1 MFKTKKTLFQPPR
14 IKQTIGAVGLQSSP
28 SKQFI
33 GAIGSKTPTGA
44 TDRQIPRSKQ
54 LIGAI
59 GSKPPTRPVEST
71 HPTGANESKH
81 STGAVEL
88 NAGGGDR
95 KRFTLKEPLPLNSK
109 QKLEEKRILIFRLS
123 RTILIKIT
131 FFNI

>member
-14 IKQTIGAVGLQSSP
+14 IKQTIGAVGRQSSP

-33 GAIGSKTPTGA
+33 GAIGSKTPTG
-44 TDRQIPRSKQ
+44 
-54 LIGAI
+54 
-59 GSKPPTRPVEST
+59 PVEST
-71 HPTGANESKH
+71 HTTGANESKH
-81 STGAVEL
+81 STGAAEL

-123 RTILIKIT
+123 RTILNKIT
-131 FFNI
+131 FF